1 MRKLIVICGPTA
13 SGKSEL
19 AVRLSRLIG
28 GEVVSCDSMQL
39 YRGMDIG
46 TATPTEAEM
55 GGVPHHLL
63 SVLEPGTPCS
73 AAAYRKLALPVI
85 EEIRERGKAPVLC
98 GGSGLYIDALTRPM
112 GFSVEGDPQ
121 IRRQLEGQ
129 DREQLH
135 RRLQSVDP
143 ESAARLHVNDVRRV
157 VRALEIY
164 LLTGET
170 LSSHM
175 ARDQGGTGDFE
186 GLLLAPDW
194 PRELL
199 YQRIERRVDQM
210 MAAGLIQEVE
220 KLLKGGL
227 RPGDTA
233 MQAIGYKELAACL
246 NGECTLEM
254 AVEAIKRGTRH
265 YAKRQL
271 TWLRRDPRVHWLPAQ
286 DRGSDELAA
295 QAARIIK
302 SEGEREEA

>member
-1 MRKLIVICGPTA
+1 MHKLIVICGPTA

-19 AVRLSRLIG
+19 AVRLCRLIG

-46 TATPTEAEM
+46 TATPTQAEM

-73 AAAYRKLALPVI
+73 AAAYRALALPVI
-85 EEIRERGKAPVLC
+85 QAVRDRGRVPVLC
-98 GGSGLYIDALTRPM
+98 GGTGLYINALTRPL
-112 GFSVEGDPQ
+112 GFSVKGDPQ

-129 DREQLH
+129 DRAELH
-135 RRLQSVDP
+135 RRLERVDP
-143 ESAARLHVNDVRRV
+143 QSAARLHVNDVRRV

-175 ARDQGGTGDFE
+175 ARDQGGSSDFE
-186 GLLLAPDW
+186 GVLFAPDW
-194 PRELL
+194 PREAL
-199 YQRIERRVDQM
+199 YQRIDRRVDQM
-210 MAAGLIQEVE
+210 MAAGLAEEVE
-220 KLLKGGL
+220 ALVKGGL
-227 RPGDTA
+227 SPGDTA

-246 NGECTLEM
+246 NGECTLED
-254 AVEAIKRGTRH
+254 AVAAVKQNSRR

-271 TWLRRDPRVHWLPAQ
+271 TWFRRDPRTHWLPAQ
-286 DRGSDELAA
+286 TMSSDEM
-295 QAARIIK
+295 AARVALLIK
-302 SEGEREEA
+302 SEEKREEA